1 MAWIIIYT
9 PVILSYTLHSD
20 RQMSKLLKSRVENCI
35 FAMCRWMDGWE
46 RIEAK
51 PWQDG
56 GHAHPGKVLSF
67 SILSVLMS
75 RWWER
80 GVLVL
85 SLISTCLFMHVSNIC
100 RSLFYNLANLARTR
114 RLKNVKNRAF
124 LILLRSQKHYVI
136 FSNNVLQE
144 NISRKQFNR
153 WLGLVSISQTALRYL
168 QPRSKGT
175 WERGWD
181 TLWCAHKVNTDYR
194 PKHWKPSI

>member
-1 MAWIIIYT
+1 
-9 PVILSYTLHSD
+9 
-20 RQMSKLLKSRVENCI
+20 
-35 FAMCRWMDGWE
+35 
-46 RIEAK
+46 
-51 PWQDG
+51 
-56 GHAHPGKVLSF
+56 
-67 SILSVLMS
+67 MS

-144 NISRKQFNR
+144 NITRKQFNR

-194 PKHWKPSI
+194 LERWKSSDIKYLNWISWQKLSLGGLVVRVKIQLNSG

>member
-20 RQMSKLLKSRVENCI
+20 RQMCKLLKSRVENCI

-100 RSLFYNLANLARTR
+100 RSSFHDLGNLARIRKYVT
-114 RLKNVKNRAF
+114 KGSVAF
-124 LILLRSQKHYVI
+124 VVQALLRWKLDYCNALLYGLPKYQSQR
-136 FSNNVLQE
+136 LQWRMYKK
-144 NISRKQFNR
+144 IRF
-153 WLGLVSISQTALRYL
+153 
-168 QPRSKGT
+168 
-175 WERGWD
+175 
-181 TLWCAHKVNTDYR
+181 
-194 PKHWKPSI
+194 